1 MDKKSRLKQKFTS
14 FYIVIGDN
22 LLQGLYNCYE
32 KWLFYLL
39 IDSLNSGVIVN
50 GGSCIDT
57 QINLETDQE
66 WKFHL
71 IKAQQ
76 CTKSRSRHIKKVNK
90 IKIKDLLIITCF
102 KHSH

>member
-1 MDKKSRLKQKFTS
+1 MDKKSSLIQKLTS

-32 KWLFYLL
+32 KWLFYLR
-39 IDSLNSGVIVN
+39 IDSLNSGVTVE

-71 IKAQQ
+71 IKTQ
-76 CTKSRSRHIKKVNK
+76 
-90 IKIKDLLIITCF
+90 
-102 KHSH
+102 